1 MKRSKALRI
10 IDHAQPEQFGGTEP
24 ITVTLPDGRR
34 WAMSRVRVTWTR
46 GDCVRGTPITGSLED
61 RRRGFLCGACLCRH
75 SLLTTDS
82 RDMPGTPRHGHRP
95 PGRPRPI
102 WVEGELPA
110 RGSCALDV
118 VELLG
123 PQSCRQ
129 IAPRLGL
136 HSQRAVE
143 FVARRALDR
152 LEAAGLDPALIA
164 AMRALLDHETNIARA
179 QANAL

>member
-1 MKRSKALRI
+1 M
-10 IDHAQPEQFGGTEP
+10 
-24 ITVTLPDGRR
+24 
-34 WAMSRVRVTWTR
+34 
-46 GDCVRGTPITGSLED
+46 
-61 RRRGFLCGACLCRH
+61 
-75 SLLTTDS
+75 
-82 RDMPGTPRHGHRP
+82 
-95 PGRPRPI
+95 
-102 WVEGELPA
+102 
-110 RGSCALDV
+110 DV